1 MKSEPKINVLLVD
14 DYPENLVALEATLN
28 SLGQNLVKAYSG
40 KQALKCL
47 LEQDFAVILLDVQMP
62 EMDGFETASLIRQR
76 ERSRHTPII
85 FLTAISDSDD
95 LKSKGYAL
103 GAVDY
108 LLKPID
114 PIILTSKVA
123 VFVELF
129 KKNLEVQRQA
139 AQLVA
144 KNLEI
149 FQAQAARQQAEA
161 ANLMKDEFL
170 AVVSHELRSPLN
182 SILGWAQLMQMRK
195 FDEAKLCQALKII
208 ERNAKSQAQLIDD
221 ILDMSRLIRGKVQLS
236 IQPVNAIATI
246 ELLLESIRPQ
256 LEEKSLQL
264 RTHLDPAAQTIAADP
279 TRLRQIIW
287 NLLSNAVKFTP
298 EKGQIEI
305 RLTQESREQGAEER
319 ELREPR
325 ELRELRERRELGE
338 TRSRGEGRLGA
349 EEQRTNLI
357 PNSEF
362 RIPNSNYAQIQIIDT
377 GIGIRPEFLPQIF
390 DRFRQAD
397 SSITRAFGGLGL
409 GLAIVRQLVI
419 LHGGTIEAHSEGE
432 GKGTTFTVR
441 LPLANSP
448 STATSPA
455 TATPNLINLTANDAS
470 KLNSLLDGV
479 NVLVV
484 EDNNDSRDFIKFALE
499 QAGATVTT
507 VSSAADAVAY
517 LKRDRPDV
525 IISDIAM
532 PETDG
537 YQLIQRI
544 RATEQQGDRQ
554 IPAIALTAH
563 AKPEDRSRS
572 LAAGFQQHITK
583 PVEST
588 ALITAVAELIKQQS
602 VVSSQWATIDRS
614 QMTNDK

>member
-62 EMDGFETASLIRQR
+62 EMDGFETANLIRQR

-182 SILGWAQLMQMRK
+182 SILGWSQLMQMRK

-221 ILDMSRLIRGKVQLS
+221 ILDMSRLMRGKVQLS
-236 IQPVNAIATI
+236 IQPINAIATI

-279 TRLRQIIW
+279 ARLRQIIW
-287 NLLSNAVKFTP
+287 NLLSNAIKFTP
-298 EKGQIEI
+298 EKGQIEV
-305 RLTQESREQGAEER
+305 RLSQ
-319 ELREPR
+319 
-325 ELRELRERRELGE
+325 
-338 TRSRGEGRLGA
+338 EGRKGTGSRAA
-349 EEQRTNLI
+349 EEQRKTLI

-362 RIPNSNYAQIQIIDT
+362 GTRNSEFSPNYAQIQIIDT

-419 LHGGTIEAHSEGE
+419 LHGGTIEAYSEGE

-441 LPLANSP
+441 LPLTNSP
-448 STATSPA
+448 YTGTSPSR
-455 TATPNLINLTANDAS
+455 ATPNLINLTANDES
-470 KLNSLLDGV
+470 KLNSLLNGV

-517 LKRDRPDV
+517 LERNRPD
-525 IISDIAM
+525 ILISDIAM

-537 YQLIQRI
+537 YQFIQQL
-544 RATEQQGDRQ
+544 RATEQPGDKH

-602 VVSSQWATIDRS
+602 VLSSQ
-614 QMTNDK
+614 

>member
-76 ERSRHTPII
+76 EQSRHTPII

-108 LLKPID
+108 LLKPIE

-182 SILGWAQLMQMRK
+182 SILGWSQLMQMRK

-221 ILDMSRLIRGKVQLS
+221 ILDMSRLMRGKVQLS

-264 RTHLDPAAQTIAADP
+264 HTHLDPAAKTIAADP

-298 EKGQIEI
+298 EKGQIDI
-305 RLTQESREQGAEER
+305 RLSQESREQGAGTSR
-319 ELREPR
+319 EQ
-325 ELRELRERRELGE
+325 G
-338 TRSRGEGRLGA
+338 SRGA
-349 EEQRTNLI
+349 EEQRSRGATTVNYQLPTTNYQLPI
-357 PNSEF
+357 TNYQLP
-362 RIPNSNYAQIQIIDT
+362 ITTYAQIQIIDT

-409 GLAIVRQLVI
+409 GLAIVRQLVT

-448 STATSPA
+448 STATSLS
-455 TATPNLINLTANDAS
+455 TATPNLINLTANDES

-479 NVLVV
+479 NALVV

-507 VSSAADAVAY
+507 VSSAADAIAY
-517 LKRDRPDV
+517 LERDRPD
-525 IISDIAM
+525 ILISDIAM

-537 YQLIQRI
+537 YQFIQQL
-544 RATEQQGDRQ
+544 RATEQPGDKH

-588 ALITAVAELIKQQS
+588 ALIAAVAELIKQQS
-602 VVSSQWATIDRS
+602 VVSSQ
-614 QMTNDK
+614 

>member
-1 MKSEPKINVLLVD
+1 MKSESKINVLLVD

-129 KKNLEVQRQA
+129 KKNLEVKRQA

-182 SILGWAQLMQMRK
+182 SILGWSQLMQMRK

-221 ILDMSRLIRGKVQLS
+221 ILDMSRLMRGKVQLS

-264 RTHLDPAAQTIAADP
+264 HTHLDPAAQTIAADP
-279 TRLRQIIW
+279 ARLRQIIW

-305 RLTQESREQGAEER
+305 RLSQESREQGAGSR
-319 ELREPR
+319 EQ
-325 ELRELRERRELGE
+325 G
-338 TRSRGEGRLGA
+338 SRGA
-349 EEQRTNLI
+349 EEQGSRKVTTVNYQRPTTNYQLPTTNYQLPI
-357 PNSEF
+357 TT
-362 RIPNSNYAQIQIIDT
+362 YAQIQVIDT

-448 STATSPA
+448 STATSSS
-455 TATPNLINLTANDAS
+455 TGTPNLINLIANDES

-517 LKRDRPDV
+517 LERDRPDV
-525 IISDIAM
+525 LISDIAM

-537 YQLIQRI
+537 YQFIQQL
-544 RATEQQGDRQ
+544 RATEQPGDKY

-588 ALITAVAELIKQQS
+588 ALIAAVAELIKQQS
-602 VVSSQWATIDRS
+602 VVSSQ
-614 QMTNDK
+614 

>member
-14 DYPENLVALEATLN
+14 DYPENLVALEATLK

-40 KQALKCL
+40 KQALRCL

-144 KNLEI
+144 KNMEI
-149 FQAQAARQQAEA
+149 YQAQAARQQAEA

-170 AVVSHELRSPLN
+170 AIVSHELRSPLN
-182 SILGWAQLMQMRK
+182 SILGWSQLMQMRK
-195 FDEAKLCQALKII
+195 FDEAKLCQALQVI

-221 ILDMSRLIRGKVQLS
+221 ILDMSRLMRGKVQLS
-236 IQPVNAIATI
+236 IQPVNVIATI
-246 ELLLESIRPQ
+246 ELLIESVRPQ
-256 LEEKSLQL
+256 IEEKSLQL
-264 RTHLDPAAQTIAADP
+264 HAQLDPAAQIIAADP

-287 NLLSNAVKFTP
+287 NLLSNAIKFTP
-298 EKGQIEI
+298 QGGRIEI
-305 RLTQESREQGAEER
+305 RLSVVM
-319 ELREPR
+319 
-325 ELRELRERRELGE
+325 GE
-338 TRSRGEGRLGA
+338 
-349 EEQRTNLI
+349 NC
-357 PNSEF
+357 
-362 RIPNSNYAQIQIIDT
+362 AQIQVIDT
-377 GIGIRPEFLPQIF
+377 GIGIRPEFLPHIF

-409 GLAIVRQLVI
+409 GLAIVRQLAI
-419 LHGGTIEAHSEGE
+419 LHGGTIKAESEGE
-432 GKGTTFTVR
+432 GKGTTFTVQ
-441 LPLANSP
+441 LPQVISHSTATSP
-448 STATSPA
+448 STATLNLISPA
-455 TATPNLINLTANDAS
+455 AS
-470 KLNSLLDGV
+470 DELESNPSLDGV

-484 EDNNDSRDFIKFALE
+484 EDNNDSRDLIEFALK
-499 QAGATVTT
+499 QAGATVTA
-507 VSSAADAVAY
+507 VASAADAVAY
-517 LKRDRPDV
+517 LECNRPDV
-525 IISDIAM
+525 LISDIAM

-537 YQLIQRI
+537 YQLIQQI
-544 RATEQQGDRQ
+544 RATEQREDRH

-572 LAAGFQQHITK
+572 LVAGFQQHITK
-583 PVEST
+583 PVESAT
-588 ALITAVAELIKQQS
+588 LIAAVAQLMKQHQQS
-602 VVSSQWATIDRS
+602 VVSYQ
-614 QMTNDK
+614 

>member
-182 SILGWAQLMQMRK
+182 SILGWSQLMQMRK

-221 ILDMSRLIRGKVQLS
+221 ILDMSRLMRGKVQLS

-279 TRLRQIIW
+279 ARLRQIIW
-287 NLLSNAVKFTP
+287 NLLSNAIKFTP
-298 EKGQIEI
+298 EKGQIEV
-305 RLTQESREQGAEER
+305 RLSQEGRKGTGSREQGT
-319 ELREPR
+319 
-325 ELRELRERRELGE
+325 G
-338 TRSRGEGRLGA
+338 SRGA
-349 EEQRTNLI
+349 EKQRKTLI

-362 RIPNSNYAQIQIIDT
+362 GTRNSEFSPNYAQIQIIDT

-441 LPLANSP
+441 LPLTNSP
-448 STATSPA
+448 STATSPS
-455 TATPNLINLTANDAS
+455 TGTPNLINLTANDES

-479 NVLVV
+479 NALVV

-517 LKRDRPDV
+517 LERDRPD
-525 IISDIAM
+525 ILISDIAM

-537 YQLIQRI
+537 YQFIQQL
-544 RATEQQGDRQ
+544 RATEQPGDKH

-602 VVSSQWATIDRS
+602 VVSSQ
-614 QMTNDK
+614 

>member
-182 SILGWAQLMQMRK
+182 SILGWSQLMQMRK

-221 ILDMSRLIRGKVQLS
+221 ILDMSRLMRGKVQLS

-279 TRLRQIIW
+279 ARLRQIIW
-287 NLLSNAVKFTP
+287 NLLSNAIKFTP
-298 EKGQIEI
+298 EKGQIEV
-305 RLTQESREQGAEER
+305 RLSQEGRKGTGSREQGA
-319 ELREPR
+319 
-325 ELRELRERRELGE
+325 G
-338 TRSRGEGRLGA
+338 SRGA
-349 EEQRTNLI
+349 EEQRKTLI

-362 RIPNSNYAQIQIIDT
+362 GTRNSEFSPNYAQIQIIDT

-441 LPLANSP
+441 LPLTNSP
-448 STATSPA
+448 STATSPS
-455 TATPNLINLTANDAS
+455 TGTPNLINLTANDES

-479 NVLVV
+479 NALVV

-517 LKRDRPDV
+517 LERDRPD
-525 IISDIAM
+525 ILISDIAM

-537 YQLIQRI
+537 YQFIQQL
-544 RATEQQGDRQ
+544 RATEQPGDKH

-602 VVSSQWATIDRS
+602 VVSSQ
-614 QMTNDK
+614 